1 MSGLRINTNISSLNA
16 LRNLHV
22 SDRAQARSLERLS
35 SGLRINRGADDPS
48 GLVIS
53 ERLGL
58 QIAALKQ
65 DSENSLNAA
74 NLISTADSALQ
85 KVSDLLKEIEGSVQ
99 FALSTG
105 SSSPDQIAAEQ
116 DSVDQA
122 VAAIDRIA
130 NTTRFGDRALLNGA
144 SQYQL
149 SSPVS
154 VASGANGV
162 AGVTALTDVNFRS
175 VNFAATNTTRSFQVD
190 YVSGSA
196 QRAEIYFSSVSA
208 IGATTL
214 RVTGARGV
222 ADVVIGSGATATGI
236 VAAVNAV
243 SQQTGVFALA
253 STAGTAGVTIRS
265 EGFGSSEF
273 ISIQTVAGNLSAT
286 AVASVFFTRTDTSG
300 LIDVTGL
307 GSDLSINEL
316 VSDRGRDGQVNMN
329 GVTYTG
335 KGLEFSINTQDVSV
349 SFKLN
354 ADLFHVFGG
363 GSGTITS
370 LATIIGVSG
379 LGQASGILL
388 NVSRTGLEFQMRENA
403 APTDRLTMGI
413 QGVNAAVLGL
423 AVSRDSISEAAAGQL
438 SGATL
443 ASGVAQGGFL
453 STLKSGAGN
462 DLTQNAANAL
472 KVLNESA
479 SMVAK
484 SRGFLGAVVG
494 FNIEPNIDSI
504 DVAVEN
510 LSSSR
515 SAITDLD
522 FAEETANFTRTQIL
536 FQSGIAAL
544 ASARLIPQAVLQLLG
559 G

>member
-53 ERLGL
+53 ERLAL

-74 NLISTADSALQ
+74 NLISTADAALG
-85 KVSDLLKEIEGSVQ
+85 KVTDLLKEIEGSVQ

-105 SSSPDQIAAEQ
+105 GSSPDQIAAEQ

-130 NTTRFGDRALLNGA
+130 NTTRYGDRALLNGA

-149 SSPVS
+149 ASPVTL
-154 VASGANGV
+154 ASSI
-162 AGVTALTDVNFRS
+162 AGNTLTALTDINFRS
-175 VNFAATNTTRSFQVD
+175 VSFAGTATTRDLVVS
-190 YVSGSA
+190 YVGSSA
-196 QRAEIYFSSVSA
+196 QRAEVYFSTVSA
-208 IGATTL
+208 VGATTL
-214 RVTGARGV
+214 RITGSRGV
-222 ADVVIGSGATATGI
+222 TDIIVASGTTSTGI
-236 VAAVNAV
+236 VNAINAV
-243 SQQTGVFALA
+243 SEQTGVIAQVS
-253 STAGTAGVTIRS
+253 STNFSVKS
-265 EGFGSSEF
+265 ENFGSSEF
-273 ISIQTVAGNLSAT
+273 ISIQLLAGQLNLDGSTALFRNGSGVFDSA
-286 AVASVFFTRTDTSG
+286 AGVGAN
-300 LIDVTGL
+300 L
-307 GSDLSINEL
+307 DLNEI
-316 VSDRGRDGQVNMN
+316 VSDRGQDGQVTMN
-329 GVTYTG
+329 GVAYTG
-335 KGLEFSINTQDVSV
+335 KGLEFSINTQDVSFE
-349 SFKLN
+349 FKLN
-354 ADLFHVFGG
+354 ADLLHPTSGVGASLLNLPTFSTVGTTGIHV
-363 GSGTITS
+363 
-370 LATIIGVSG
+370 
-379 LGQASGILL
+379 
-388 NVSRTGLEFQMRENA
+388 NVSRTGLEFQLREKA
-403 APTDRLTMGI
+403 ASTDRLTMGI
-413 QGVNAAVLGL
+413 QGVNAASLGF
-423 AVSRDSISEAAAGQL
+423 ASNRDVVGEAAAGSL
-438 SGATL
+438 SNATI
-443 ASGVAQGGFL
+443 ASGVAQGGYL
-453 STLKSGAGN
+453 SSLKSGAGN

-472 KVLNESA
+472 KILNESA
-479 SMVAK
+479 SMAAR

-494 FNIEPNIDSI
+494 FNVEPNIDSI

-510 LSSSR
+510 LSASR

>member
-1 MSGLRINTNISSLNA
+1 MSGLRVNTNISSLNA

-74 NLISTADSALQ
+74 NLISTADAALQ
-85 KVSDLLKEIEGSVQ
+85 KVTDLLKEIEGSVQ

-105 SSSPDQIAAEQ
+105 GSSPDQIAAEQ

-130 NTTRFGDRALLNGA
+130 NTTRYGDRQLLNGA
-144 SQYQL
+144 SQYQQFSGTSL
-149 SSPVS
+149 ASSVT
-154 VASGANGV
+154 GTL
-162 AGVTALTDVNFRS
+162 TALTDLNFRS
-175 VNFAATNTTRSFQVD
+175 VSFAGTATTRDLRVD
-190 YVSGSA
+190 YVGSSA
-196 QRAEIYFSSVSA
+196 QRAEIYVSGLA
-208 IGATTL
+208 VSTATTL
-214 RVTGARGV
+214 RVTGSRGV
-222 ADVVIGSGATATGI
+222 VDINLASGTTATGL
-236 VAAVNAV
+236 VNAV
-243 SQQTGVFALA
+243 NSVSEQTGVFALA
-253 STAGTAGVTIRS
+253 STASAVSIRS
-265 EGFGSSEF
+265 EKFGSSEF
-273 ISIQTVAGNLSAT
+273 ISIQTVAG
-286 AVASVFFTRTDTSG
+286 AVTTSG
-300 LIDVTGL
+300 DLGFYGRSPSGVLNIVNVDSGL
-307 GSDLSINEL
+307 DLNEIF
-316 VSDRGRDGQVNMN
+316 SDRGQDGQVTFN
-329 GVTYTG
+329 GVNYTG
-335 KGLEFSINTQDVSV
+335 KGLEFSINTQDVSIE
-349 SFKLN
+349 FKLN
-354 ADLFHVFGG
+354 ADLLHANLGATASIVGLPTISTATTT
-363 GSGTITS
+363 GSGIH
-370 LATIIGVSG
+370 IY
-379 LGQASGILL
+379 
-388 NVSRTGLEFQMRENA
+388 VSRTGLEFQLREQA
-403 APTDRLTMGI
+403 ASTDRLAMGI
-413 QGVNAAVLGL
+413 QGVNAAVLGM
-423 AVSRDSISEAAAGQL
+423 AVTRDVLSEAVAGTIQAA
-438 SGATL
+438 TV
-443 ASGVAQGGFL
+443 ASGLVNQGGFL
-453 STLKSGAGN
+453 SSLKSGAGN

-472 KVLNESA
+472 KILNESA
-479 SMVAK
+479 SMAAR

-494 FNIEPNIDSI
+494 FNVEPNIDSI